1 MLLLVTGEPG
11 KVCVGTGVQAAAASW
26 SGRGGGCP
34 LTPQTV
40 RIRGRGPCPLHC
52 SGMEM
57 MHRLRWSGKFLA
69 WSEDASVSSLVPALL
84 VLKEPDSESKDMLS
98 YSGSVFS

>member
-1 MLLLVTGEPG
+1 
-11 KVCVGTGVQAAAASW
+11 
-26 SGRGGGCP
+26 
-34 LTPQTV
+34 
-40 RIRGRGPCPLHC
+40 
-52 SGMEM
+52 M
-57 MHRLRWSGKFLA
+57 MHRLQCRGKLLA